1 MTDSELKLWQTIRR
15 KQILDVQFY
24 RQKPIGPYIV
34 DFYSSSPKIAI
45 ELDGSQHYLPEQ
57 IEKDKNRD
65 KYLTLLNITILRF
78 DNSQIM
84 QNCDAV
90 LQIIM
95 DTIYKTKNPPAR
107 YAHDPLFQSG

>member
-1 MTDSELKLWQTIRR
+1 MLTTPFFKVGSFTSSIVIKSKIVWEVIRR
-15 KQILDVQFY
+15 TF
-24 RQKPIGPYIV
+24 
-34 DFYSSSPKIAI
+34 
-45 ELDGSQHYLPEQ
+45 
-57 IEKDKNRD
+57 
-65 KYLTLLNITILRF
+65 LTLLNITILRF